1 MSFLLPQRMGSEAF
15 TVLLAGA
22 STPPAV
28 PQTRY
33 LHAGQVCVS
42 ASPQTIVFILGSCV
56 GVCLWDPVSKVGGA
70 THFLLPESDGRSAS
84 SARYGNVA
92 IPVLLH
98 KLAEAGAHLDRLRA
112 KVFGGGRLLNL
123 TSSEAWNASPLGT
136 RNAEVAVEILRKHHI
151 PIEIS
156 ELGGT
161 RGKRISFQSDTGETI
176 VKEL

>member
-1 MSFLLPQRMGSEAF
+1 MSLPLPQRMGSEALAA
-15 TVLLAGA
+15 LLAGP
-22 STPPAV
+22 SIPPAV
-28 PQTRY
+28 LQTHY

-42 ASPQTIVFILGSCV
+42 ASPQAIVFILGSCV
-56 GVCLWDPVSKVGGA
+56 GVCLWDPTSKVGGA

-84 SARYGNVA
+84 STRYGNVA

-98 KLAEAGAHLDRLRA
+98 KLAEAGARLDRLRA

-123 TSSEAWNASPLGT
+123 TSSDVWNASPLGT
-136 RNAEVAVEILRKHHI
+136 RNAEVAVEILRKHRI

-156 ELGGT
+156 DVGGT
-161 RGKRISFQSDTGETI
+161 RGKRIEFRTDTGVTS